1 MRSTSQNRVQL
12 NYNSTTLQTHNLQ
25 RCTYN
30 YILTLLYKS
39 CLVVIFCS
47 TTDHEDNIMRRV
59 CVCVLCGFSVR
70 IKPRL
75 LDNYNHFT
83 LTLSPRWTKDGTV
96 SKTIFFPSF
105 LFFQEAKKKQKISSR
120 LPLILLAAHLLFH
133 LCFFFILC
141 SFYVKLFNCP
151 SWRRWFQLLHQLKT
165 VCYKKEKGLTQNRA
179 VPLPGCFLTRP
190 LIIHVVA
197 PTEVGVQVLL
207 HKFLILIQP

>member
-1 MRSTSQNRVQL
+1 M
-12 NYNSTTLQTHNLQ
+12 
-25 RCTYN
+25 
-30 YILTLLYKS
+30 
-39 CLVVIFCS
+39 
-47 TTDHEDNIMRRV
+47 
-59 CVCVLCGFSVR
+59 CVCCGFSVR

-179 VPLPGCFLTRP
+179 VPLPGCFLTRT